1 MLNIECDKDH
11 FHLLFSAKPRS
22 LFQSISTS

>member
-11 FHLLFSAKPRS
+11 FHLLFSAKPS
-22 LFQSISTS
+22 LDIPKYITP